1 MLGTF
6 RPRLPSGARLPPHTP
21 LRPRLPSAPDYA
33 ASACHSDLIGGA
45 GGAGR
50 RERGRG
56 GGPIPPYK
64 LAIPVK
70 MYSSYGTGSS
80 LSTPSFANVMPFEK
94 HFYIEHPRI
103 KVCVL

>member
-1 MLGTF
+1 
-6 RPRLPSGARLPPHTP
+6 
-21 LRPRLPSAPDYA
+21 
-33 ASACHSDLIGGA
+33 
-45 GGAGR
+45 
-50 RERGRG
+50 
-56 GGPIPPYK
+56 
-64 LAIPVK
+64 